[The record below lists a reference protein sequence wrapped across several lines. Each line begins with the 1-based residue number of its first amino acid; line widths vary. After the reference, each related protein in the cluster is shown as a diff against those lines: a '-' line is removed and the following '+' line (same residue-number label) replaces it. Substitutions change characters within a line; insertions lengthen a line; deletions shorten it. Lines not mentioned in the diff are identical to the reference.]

1 MLNTVDK
8 EETND
13 IAKVLKELGE
23 IKDMVKGVQAKQRDI
38 EKNVQRLT
46 TAMDKKEFNLA
57 KSAFQSGMKAK
68 RSVSHYIHEYNILY
82 CRLIISKY

>member
-1 MLNTVDK
+1 MFNTVDE

-13 IAKVLKELGE
+13 MAKVLKELSE

-46 TAMDKKEFNLA
+46 RAMDKKEFDLA
-57 KSAFQSGMKAK
+57 KSAHAVNAFNKF
-68 RSVSHYIHEYNILY
+68 LY
-82 CRLIISKY
+82 LVQY